1 MYMIMF
7 VLDNNDRLDTVLK
20 AWAGEGVT
28 GATFFETSGLNRQ
41 RRKHIPMPYTYGGM
55 DMDEEGNTTLFAIVK
70 DEAMAKA
77 CLKSAEAVVGDLDEP
92 KTGVFSAWPLAFTKG
107 ILDCDTK

>member
-7 VLDNNDRLDTVLK
+7 VLDKNDCLDAILK

-28 GATFFETSGLNRQ
+28 GATIVETSGLHRQ
-41 RRKHIPMPYTYGGM
+41 RRKRIPMPYTYGGM
-55 DMDEEGNTTLFAIVK
+55 DMDEVGNTTLFVIVK
-70 DEAMAKA
+70 DEAMARA

-92 KTGVFSAWPLAFTKG
+92 NTGVFSAWPLAFTKG